1 MSFNQSLYT
10 VVEDNIILHGVLNL
24 SSVATFD
31 INIEVNS
38 IENGDAVGMENYI
51 IQFRLVMCCV
61 IYYRKC

>member
-1 MSFNQSLYT
+1 M
-10 VVEDNIILHGVLNL
+10 VEDNIVLYGVLNL

-38 IENGDAVGMENYI
+38 IESGDAIGMENYL
-51 IQFRLVMCCV
+51 QLTLVMCCV